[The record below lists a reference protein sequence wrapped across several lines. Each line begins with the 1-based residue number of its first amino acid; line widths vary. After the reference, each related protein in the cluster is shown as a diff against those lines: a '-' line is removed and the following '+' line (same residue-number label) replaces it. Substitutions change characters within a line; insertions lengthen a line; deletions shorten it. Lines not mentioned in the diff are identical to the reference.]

1 MSNND
6 QATLYALPQS
16 RGSGALVDS
25 EELKVQRMLHWLQE
39 EGATFPSVR
48 IEVGKEGRVARAA
61 APIKAGA
68 LVMHIPR
75 SLMIT
80 IAQARDSEIGKL
92 IASCEGTVENYGYMA
107 AYLLDLRRE
116 GGPGKCYTDVL
127 PNSFPEHPYFFLESE
142 LAYLKG
148 FYDLRTLRKWKEERC
163 AEYDVI
169 ISCLPQDRAF
179 TREEYEL
186 AWCAVLS
193 RVYGTTYGGKNR
205 TTLVP
210 LADML
215 NHSLE
220 CNVAWRV
227 QVELGFL
234 YTAIRDIEVGEAL
247 TTTYGTACNG
257 HLFVNYGFCIE
268 NNPHNLAEIQLPDLP
283 ANHPCVEH
291 AKGFGTVRDG
301 MRIFQVPAN
310 YDNEDTAK
318 LFSYLRLGALNDASR
333 VSLEKSDS
341 KTATVNAISAENEHA
356 ALTLLSQACG
366 QRMAQFD
373 TSIEADEALLKDK
386 TLPLK
391 LHNAVLVRYEEKCVL
406 KYFMDLA
413 EAAMPV
419 IQAAAWPQQ
428 FAEYF
433 ERTLPLI
440 SASKSSI

>member
-16 RGSGALVDS
+16 LGSGALVDS

-75 SLMIT
+75 SLMIDAEN
-80 IAQARDSEIGKL
+80 AQNSEIGKL
-92 IASCEGTVENYGYMA
+92 IASAEGRIGKYGFMA
-107 AYLLDLRRE
+107 AYLLDPKRE
-116 GGPGKCYTDVL
+116 GGPAKCYVDVL
-127 PNSFPEHPYFFLESE
+127 PKSFPNHPYFFLESE
-142 LAYLKG
+142 LDCLKG
-148 FYDLRTLRKWKEERC
+148 FYHLPTLRKWKADMH
-163 AEYDVI
+163 AEYDRI

-179 TREEYEL
+179 TREEYES
-186 AWCAVLS
+186 ARCAASS
-193 RVYGTTYGGKNR
+193 RSHGVKIAGKHC
-205 TTLVP
+205 TSLIP

-215 NHSLE
+215 DHALDF
-220 CNVAWRV
+220 NVRWRM
-227 QVELGFL
+227 EATDGFICV
-234 YTAIRDIEVGEAL
+234 AGRDIEVGEVL
-247 TTTYGTACNG
+247 TTTYGAVCNG
-257 HLFVNYGFCIE
+257 RLFVTYGFCVE

-301 MRIFQVPAN
+301 MRIFQVPAK

-333 VSLEKSDS
+333 VSLEKSGS

-356 ALTLLSQACG
+356 ALTLLSQACQ

-373 TSIEADEALLKDK
+373 TSIEEDEALLKDK
-386 TLPLK
+386 NLPLK
-391 LHNAVLVRYEEKCVL
+391 WRYAALVRHGEKCVL
-406 KYFMDLA
+406 KYYMDLA
-413 EAAMPV
+413 QAAIPV
-419 IQAAAWPQQ
+419 VQAAAWPQK

-440 SASKSSI
+440 AASK